1 MMRAQRVLELVRSWA
16 EEECRSESMVFD
28 DSSGWFRVTLI
39 AVRNADRW
47 EVAGIHLSP
56 SRKRA
61 ISLLREG

>member
-1 MMRAQRVLELVRSWA
+1 
-16 EEECRSESMVFD
+16 MVFD